1 MFDLNDFISQYVIL
15 REKRMFLEDI
25 KSNREQ
31 LSKRI

>member
-15 REKRMFLEDI
+15 REKSMFIEDI

-31 LSKRI
+31 LSKM